1 MIYSERSCAAAPIK
15 WIAWAENPNQQ
26 ERCWFDFDPVLWV
39 QQDSNLRPTGYEPVA
54 LTAELWTQ
62 ERLTGFEPV
71 TYSLEGYR
79 STTELQPH

>member
-1 MIYSERSCAAAPIK
+1 MQVTIS
-15 WIAWAENPNQQ
+15 
-26 ERCWFDFDPVLWV
+26 
-39 QQDSNLRPTGYEPVA
+39 RPTTNLDLGFLLEPVA